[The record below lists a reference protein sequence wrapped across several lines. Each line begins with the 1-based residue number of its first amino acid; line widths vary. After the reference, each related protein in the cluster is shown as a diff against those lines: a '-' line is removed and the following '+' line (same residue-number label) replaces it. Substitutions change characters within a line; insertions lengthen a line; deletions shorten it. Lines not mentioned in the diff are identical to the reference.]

1 MIKNFQSRVY
11 IMPYL
16 FKEDVNSLKILL
28 LYFHDG
34 NNKRHFQL
42 LPFND
47 EKLLN
52 TREQW
57 NLISKTPYL
66 NPPNDLEEA
75 WRRKKE
81 IGGSKILEFTLRHN
95 EIQVFK

>member
-1 MIKNFQSRVY
+1 MKR
-11 IMPYL
+11 
-16 FKEDVNSLKILL
+16 LKILL

-42 LPFND
+42 LSFND

-81 IGGSKILEFTLRHN
+81 IGGSKILEFILRHN
-95 EIQVFK
+95 EIQVFKKILN